1 MDKTSLDKWRD
12 CFYNIIV
19 SRRLRAFT
27 WAMKRVAR
35 LLGVSVESMV
45 GLVWYH
51 KTARRELK
59 KKHSKEKESL
69 DICRGFLLCVEEK

>member
-1 MDKTSLDKWRD
+1 MMTGLDKSKD
-12 CFYNIIV
+12 CFYNNIV

-27 WAMKRVAR
+27 WAVKRVAR

-51 KTARRELK
+51 KVAR
-59 KKHSKEKESL
+59 
-69 DICRGFLLCVEEK
+69 